1 MLVDADVMKML
12 RLKEGRFL
20 DWPSWEATISSME
33 RMLRFFR
40 TCSASARPGIYPILS
55 LNIINMLIR
64 CNFGI
69 QIGIIINNIYII
81 ISESDRL

>member
-40 TCSASARPGIYPILS
+40 TCSASARPGGGTCRRS
-55 LNIINMLIR
+55 SRGTWFTMLLRVSAYEPTKAASRWSVHID
-64 CNFGI
+64 I
-69 QIGIIINNIYII
+69 
-81 ISESDRL
+81 